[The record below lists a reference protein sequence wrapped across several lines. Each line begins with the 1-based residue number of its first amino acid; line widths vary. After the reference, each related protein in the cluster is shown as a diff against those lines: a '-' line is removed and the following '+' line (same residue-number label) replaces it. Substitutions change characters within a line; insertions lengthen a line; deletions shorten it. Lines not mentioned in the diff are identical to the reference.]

1 MRHTRRSAR
10 RLAATAISIGLLA
23 AACGGDDGDTDN
35 TAATTAGDGSAETS
49 SAPTDPTAGSTDT
62 TTGST
67 DTTASSDTTAGG
79 TTLAPGEVPADA
91 DTSATLRLVGAN
103 APQQMD
109 PVRETSNCS
118 SSMLGLIYDRLV
130 HLSPEGDLVPGLAE
144 SWSSPDPLTFE
155 MVLREGVQF
164 QDGTPF
170 DAAAVVQHLTRARDL
185 EGSVLAG
192 NLQTVTAI
200 EAVDTRT
207 VRLTLSVPRA
217 GVLPVILSDRTGMV
231 PSPTAVA
238 AAGDLY
244 GSDSAIGAGPYRY
257 VENTP
262 NDYMRL
268 EAWPG
273 YWQPSAQLLAGVEH
287 NGFNPTFQVDRL
299 TSGELNYV
307 TIFDNQFPD
316 VEGAAEAGELEYQV
330 TSAPQY
336 GELFVNIGKAPFDDL
351 RVRQALNH
359 AIDRDL
365 MAEIVTGG
373 AGTAAWGP
381 LPEYSDAHNTEV
393 EGMYAYDPELA
404 ADLLA
409 QAGHPDGITIKA
421 AYVGNPYYQV
431 SAEALQVMLA
441 DANIT
446 LELEPV
452 PPAEINNAIY
462 VRQDFDAAVTAFLA
476 PDDPGLALELKFGAN
491 GTNNPSKVATAG
503 LDDLLAEGAASVDPE
518 ERATI
523 YREAELLVMEQALS
537 VPLYRNAGVAAY
549 ASEVRNVP
557 RGYTTCQLG
566 DFVVPPIYVA
576 ND

>member
-1 MRHTRRSAR
+1 
-10 RLAATAISIGLLA
+10 
-23 AACGGDDGDTDN
+23 
-35 TAATTAGDGSAETS
+35 
-49 SAPTDPTAGSTDT
+49 
-62 TTGST
+62 
-67 DTTASSDTTAGG
+67 
-79 TTLAPGEVPADA
+79 
-91 DTSATLRLVGAN
+91 
-103 APQQMD
+103 MD

-130 HLSPEGDLVPGLAE
+130 HLSPDGDLVPGLAE

-155 MVLREGVQF
+155 MKLREGVQF

-170 DAAAVVQHLTRARDL
+170 DADAVVQHLTRARDL

-192 NLQTVTAI
+192 NLQTVTEI
-200 EAVDTRT
+200 EAVDAHT
-207 VRLTLSVPRA
+207 VRLTLSAPRA

-231 PSPTAVA
+231 PSPTAVT

-244 GSDSAIGAGPYRY
+244 GSDNAIGAGPYQY
-257 VENTP
+257 VENIP
-262 NDYMRL
+262 NDFMRL
-268 EAWPG
+268 EAWSG
-273 YWQPSAQLLAGVEH
+273 YWQPEAQLLAGVEH

-316 VEGAAEAGELEYQV
+316 VEQAADAGELEYQV
-330 TSAPQY
+330 SPAPQF
-336 GELFVNIGKAPFDDL
+336 GELFINIGKAPFDDVL
-351 RVRQALNH
+351 VRQALNH

-381 LPEYSDAHNTEV
+381 LPEYSASHNTEV

-404 ADLLA
+404 TDLLA

-462 VRQDFDAAVTAFLA
+462 VRQDFDAAVTGFLA

-491 GTNNPSKVATAG
+491 GTNNPSKVATPG
-503 LDDLLAEGAASVDPE
+503 LDDLLDEGAASVDPE

-523 YREAELLVMEQALS
+523 YQEAELLVMEQALS

-549 ASEVRNVP
+549 APEVRNVP